1 MSFIDENSLSFSRG
15 LATLQLR
22 ATIRGFPEGPR
33 WSVEEEG
40 TFQQWGSRC
49 SEQSCDSE
57 ERGCRVKVGYNLQP
71 HLRQKFLKLKR
82 SFSN

>member
-1 MSFIDENSLSFSRG
+1 MRFVDENSLSFSPG

-22 ATIRGFPEGPR
+22 AMICGFPEGPR
-33 WSVEEEG
+33 WSVEEVR

-57 ERGCRVKVGYNLQP
+57 EQGCGVKVGYSLQP
-71 HLRQKFLKLKR
+71 HLRQNFL
-82 SFSN
+82 N